1 MNEKLK
7 VLLEKIN
14 LEEKNYSFFMGGK
27 LEKLLV
33 DKNKKTWHFFIT
45 LKEVLDVEVVNEL
58 KEKIRTT
65 FSDLKEVFLTINYVN
80 NNYDKIGDYLNLI
93 LKEIKLDKIYG
104 NREYIL
110 DEGVLQLSVLN
121 KIEEKKLNGV
131 KDKIEKI
138 FFDYGFKIEFNP
150 YINDK
155 EKDLLKEEIK
165 NETNIK
171 SKSKV
176 KIENSILIGNEIKTK
191 RIMPVNDLLI
201 NEDNVVV
208 SGYLFA
214 VDFREIT
221 GKDFKIILLKLN
233 DSNDSVNA
241 KYFTR
246 NIVEYEKLQEKLKV
260 GTWVKIRGNVRED
273 KYLRD
278 FVINISDLEIIP
290 NPKSKK
296 EDKAPIKRVELH
308 THTHMSQMDSVVNV
322 LDLINRAKDYGH
334 KSIAITDH
342 NCCQA
347 FPEAY
352 LKSKD
357 IKIIY
362 GVELNVIE
370 DDIDIVIRETDEYL
384 KDMIYVVFDFETT
397 GFNATSGDSI
407 IEVGA
412 VKLLNGEIID
422 RFQELIDPGKKL
434 ATAITEVTGITN
446 QDLKGKRSESEVIA
460 DFKEWIGNL
469 PLVAHNAKFDVSFLE
484 SAYNKCGF
492 LPLDNTV
499 IDTLELSRAL
509 EPNVY
514 RHSLSALVKRY
525 EIPFD
530 EESHHRADYD
540 AEATALIFDKMI
552 KKLDSL
558 NYEKIS
564 DIEKLVSKDE
574 IHKFGRTFH
583 INLLAKNQI
592 GLKNL
597 FNLVSLANTKYFYK
611 TPRILKSEIEK
622 NREGLLIGS
631 GCSNGEVFVLSKSK
645 SDEELN
651 NVISFYDYIEVQPLR
666 QYEYLLQTKDFAS
679 SEDLKNHLLKIIEL
693 ADKNKKPIVATG
705 DVHQLDP
712 EDKIYREI
720 IVNQKVP
727 GGGRHPLARNDIKS
741 IPSQHFLTTDEMLEE
756 FYFLDKEKALEIV
769 VDNTVKIAEEIE
781 NVIVIKNSKKPLSP
795 KMENSDKI
803 VRDLTYEKAH
813 LIYGDPLPKIIE
825 ERIDKELQGIING
838 GFDVIYLIAQML
850 VKKSNDDGYLVGS
863 RGSVGSSLV
872 AHFMGITEVNPLSA
886 HYVCPKCKTSLFEED
901 GVLLGSKY
909 ASGFDLPN
917 KRCSC
922 GTLFK
927 KEGQDMPFAT
937 FLGFDADK
945 VPDIDLNFSGDYQS
959 QAHDYVREVFG
970 KDYVFRAGTIGTVAS
985 KTALGFVK
993 GYMEEHGLN
1002 FKFVEQERL
1011 ALGCTGVKRTTGQH
1025 PGGIIVVPNYMDVL
1039 DFTPYQYPADDVNS
1053 NWYTTHF
1060 DYHPMENDLL
1070 KLDILGHDDPT
1081 VLKKLQDLSGI
1092 DILTIPFDDPE
1103 TLSLF
1108 STTKALG
1115 VTPEEIMSEVG
1126 TYGVPEFGTR
1136 FVMDLLLET
1145 RPSTFA
1151 ELVKISGLSHGTDV
1165 WRGNAQELIKNKI
1178 CSFSD
1183 VIGCRDDIMVYLS
1196 YHGMAPKE
1204 AFKLMEFVRKGK
1216 PSQDKVKWQEEFV
1229 PKMKAANIPEWYIDS
1244 CSKIKYMFPK
1254 AHAVAYVMMACRVAW
1269 FKVHEPLCYYA
1280 AYLSVRCHDFDI
1292 ETMMKGYTV
1301 VKAKIVELNNKGYE
1315 KTNKEE
1321 AILDVLYSTL
1331 ELYARGFTIGEIDL
1345 LKSDSN
1351 QFIIKDDKTLIPPFS
1366 TLDGLGGICA
1376 QKIIEERKKASF
1388 LSVED
1393 LQRRCKV
1400 SSTLIDKMKRMGIL
1414 NGLPD
1419 TNQLTLF

>member
-7 VLLEKIN
+7 VLLEKIE
-14 LEEKNYSFFMGGK
+14 LDEKTYSFFMGGK
-27 LEKLLV
+27 IDKLLV

-45 LKEVLDVEVVNEL
+45 LKEVLDVNLLVEF
-58 KEKIRTT
+58 KERIINT
-65 FSDLKEVFLTINYVN
+65 FSDLKEVAITINYLN
-80 NNYDKIGDYLNLI
+80 NNYEKLTDYLNLI
-93 LKEIKLDKIYG
+93 FKEIKLDKIYG
-104 NREYIL
+104 NIEYTFNDEIL
-110 DEGVLQLSVLN
+110 QISVLN
-121 KIEEKKLNGV
+121 KIEDKKINSV
-131 KDKIEKI
+131 KEKIEKL
-138 FFDYGFKIEFNP
+138 FFDYGFNIKVNT
-150 YINDK
+150 YINENENK
-155 EKDLLKEEIK
+155 LLKEEIK
-165 NETNIK
+165 QETTVKSNTKIK
-171 SKSKV
+171 
-176 KIENSILIGNEIKTK
+176 IDNPLLIGNEIKTK
-191 RIMPVNDLLI
+191 RITPINDLLI
-201 NEDNVVV
+201 NEDNVVI
-208 SGYLFA
+208 SGYIFSA
-214 VDFREIT
+214 EFKEIT

-233 DSNDSVNA
+233 DKNDSVNA

-260 GTWVKIRGNVRED
+260 GLWVKIKGSVRED
-273 KYLRD
+273 KYMKD
-278 FVINISDLEIIP
+278 FVFNITDLEIIP
-290 NPKSKK
+290 NPQIKK
-296 EDKAPIKRVELH
+296 TDTAPIKRVELH

-322 LDLINRAKDYGH
+322 LDLINRSKEYGH
-334 KSIAITDH
+334 KAIAITDH

-352 LKSKD
+352 LKTKD

-362 GVELNVIE
+362 GVELNMIE
-370 DDIDIVIRETDEYL
+370 DKIDIVLRETDDYL
-384 KDMIYVVFDFETT
+384 KDTTYVVFDFETT

-422 RFQELIDPGKKL
+422 RFQELINPGKKL
-434 ATAITEVTGITN
+434 VSAITEVTGITN
-446 QDLKGKRSESEVIA
+446 QDLKDKRNEKEVIT
-460 DFKEWIGNL
+460 DFKKWIGKL
-469 PLVAHNAKFDVSFLE
+469 PLIAHNAKFDISFLE
-484 SAYNKCGF
+484 SAYYKYNF
-492 LPLDNTV
+492 PPLDNTV

-509 EPNVY
+509 EPNVF

-564 DIEKLVSKDE
+564 DMEKLISKDE
-574 IHKFGRTFH
+574 IYKFGRTYH

-597 FNLVSLANTKYFYK
+597 FKLVSLSNTKYFYK

-631 GCSNGEVFVLSKSK
+631 SCTNGEVFVLSKSK

-651 NVISFYDYIEVQPLR
+651 NIISFYDYIEVQPLR
-666 QYEYLLQTKDFAS
+666 QAEYLLQTKDFAS
-679 SEDLKNHLLKIIEL
+679 SEDLKNHITKIIEL
-693 ADKNKKPIVATG
+693 ADKNKKPVVATG
-705 DVHQLDP
+705 DVHQLDL

-727 GGGRHPLARNDIKS
+727 GGGRHPLARSEIKS

-756 FYFLDKEKALEIV
+756 FSFLDKNKALEIV
-769 VDNTVKIAEEIE
+769 VENTIKIADEIE
-781 NVIVIKNSKKPLSP
+781 DVIIIKNSKKPLSP

-803 VRDLTYEKAH
+803 VCDLTYEKVH
-813 LIYGDPLPKIIE
+813 SIYGEPLPKIIE
-825 ERIDKELQGIING
+825 ERIEKELHGIING

-886 HYVCPKCKTSLFEED
+886 HYVCPKCKKSLFEED

-922 GTLFK
+922 GTMFK

-959 QAHDYVREVFG
+959 KAHDYVREVFG
-970 KDYVFRAGTIGTVAS
+970 KDYVFRAGTIGTVAD

-993 GYMEEHGLN
+993 GYMEEHNLN
-1002 FKFVEQERL
+1002 LKFVEQERL

-1039 DFTPYQYPADDVNS
+1039 DFTPYQYPADDISS

-1092 DILTIPFDDPE
+1092 DILTIPFDDAE
-1103 TLSLF
+1103 TISLF
-1108 STTKALG
+1108 SSTKALG

-1145 RPSTFA
+1145 RPATFA

-1165 WRGNAQELIKNKI
+1165 WRGNAQDLIKKKI

-1196 YHGMAPKE
+1196 YHGMEPKE

-1216 PSQDKVKWQEEFV
+1216 ASQDKVKWQEEFV
-1229 PKMKAANIPEWYIDS
+1229 PKMKAANIPEWYIES
-1244 CSKIKYMFPK
+1244 CAKIKYMFPK

-1269 FKVHEPLCYYA
+1269 FKVHQPLCYYA

-1292 ETMMKGYTV
+1292 ETMIKGYTV
-1301 VKAKIVELNNKGYE
+1301 VKAKIIELNNKGYE

-1331 ELYARGFTIGEIDL
+1331 ELYARGFKIGEIDL
-1345 LKSDSN
+1345 LQSDSN
-1351 QFIIKDDKTLIPPFS
+1351 HFVIKDDKTLIPPFS
-1366 TLDGLGGICA
+1366 SLDGLGGICA
-1376 QKIIEERKKASF
+1376 QKIVEERKKASF
-1388 LSVED
+1388 LSIED
-1393 LQRRCKV
+1393 LQRRCKI
-1400 SSTLIDKMKRMGIL
+1400 SGTLIDKMKRMEIL
-1414 NGLPD
+1414 NKLPE
-1419 TNQLTLF
+1419 TNQLSLF